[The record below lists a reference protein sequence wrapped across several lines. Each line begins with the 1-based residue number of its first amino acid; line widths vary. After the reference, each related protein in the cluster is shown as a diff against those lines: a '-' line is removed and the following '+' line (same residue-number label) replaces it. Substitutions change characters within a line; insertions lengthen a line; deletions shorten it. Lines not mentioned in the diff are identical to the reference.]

1 MDYPQRRLP
10 ALEDQP
16 GYLLI
21 CAAHRTTPIER
32 PAGSLAYGPPSLAD
46 DPALGFPLS
55 DLDPAAAAFVAL
67 RRAQHNR

>member
-21 CAAHRTTPIER
+21 CAARHTTPIER
-32 PAGSLAYGPPSLAD
+32 PAGGLGYALPGLAD
-46 DPALGFPLS
+46 DPALPFPLS
-55 DLDPAAAAFVAL
+55 DLDGEAERYDAL
-67 RRAQHNR
+67 HQRNP